1 MIEIN
6 LLPDVK
12 KEFINAQRT
21 RNTVISVAILV
32 SIAAGVV
39 TLLLAATVYGGQTAV
54 MAAQTESIKK
64 KKNERAAKPEIDKY
78 LTVQNQL
85 KNIDA
90 LHVAKPLYSQAF
102 GYLQALNPAAPNNIT
117 LTTLEIRA
125 EDSRI
130 ELAGSARNFEA
141 LTVFK
146 TTLES
151 ASLSYTT
158 RGSDDVQNTRLF
170 DTLNLVDA
178 SLRGT
183 DSSSVVNF
191 VIQLYYPAV
200 IFDGATQNAK
210 IEVPVETTSD
220 AGRNSP
226 TELFGTDPA
235 GAQQ

>member
-64 KKNERAAKPEIDKY
+64 KKDELASKPEIDKY

-90 LHVAKPLYSQAF
+90 LHVSKPLYSQAF
-102 GYLQALNPAAPNNIT
+102 GYIQALNPAAPNNVV

-151 ASLSYTT
+151 AKLSYKT
-158 RGSDDVQNTRLF
+158 RGFDETQNTRLF
-170 DTLNLVDA
+170 DTVSLVDA

-183 DSSSVVNF
+183 DSDSVVNF

-200 IFDGATQNAK
+200 IFDPATQDAK

-226 TELFGTDPA
+226 TELFSTEPVGE
-235 GAQQ
+235 QQ